1 MMKLIDKLLKKLN
14 VNRNT
19 FFTFIL
25 TLISF
30 YICIDRIVEMLL
42 MVFTGV
48 SSSYWGPFQYTLAL
62 ACPAFAYAFVG
73 KSSFAHD
80 RAHKVTLFYV
90 YLIGLF
96 IIAISMFTQWLNA

>member
-25 TLISF
+25 TLFSF

-42 MVFTGV
+42 MIFTG
-48 SSSYWGPFQYTLAL
+48 FQ
-62 ACPAFAYAFVG
+62 V
-73 KSSFAHD
+73 H
-80 RAHKVTLFYV
+80 
-90 YLIGLF
+90 IGDLSN
-96 IIAISMFTQWLNA
+96 IP

>member
-25 TLISF
+25 TLFSF

-42 MVFTGV
+42 MIFTGV
-48 SSSYWGPFQYTLAL
+48 SSSYWGPFKYTLAL
-62 ACPAFAYAFVG
+62 ACPAFAFAF
-73 KSSFAHD
+73 SFAF
-80 RAHKVTLFYV
+80 AKP
-90 YLIGLF
+90 
-96 IIAISMFTQWLNA
+96 